1 VRCVV
6 VLASWTIASCGPKA
20 TLEAGDPGSPAE
32 ETPASPSPLVA
43 VTGPTEWS
51 EPGGLCMAI
60 PAGWSGTT
68 APPPDVLALDA
79 EEGGVHL
86 EVHVLPP
93 GTSPTTDRPGLVL
106 AFEDL
111 GSYRTVPLLAPSSL
125 RSWQPI
131 DPAGPMVMAWWS
143 EVGARTV
150 SVEATFPNGRSTEG
164 LDRVQPLLE
173 ALCTR

>member
-1 VRCVV
+1 MAFLWV
-6 VLASWTIASCGPKA
+6 AACGPKA
-20 TLEAGDPGSPAE
+20 ALEPSEPTPPAE
-32 ETPASPSPLVA
+32 ETPPSGAARARVK
-43 VTGPTEWS
+43 GPSDWS

-60 PAGWSGTT
+60 PAGWSGT
-68 APPPDVLALDA
+68 AGSPPDVLALDA

-86 EVHVLPP
+86 EVHALPF
-93 GTSPTTDRPGLVL
+93 GSAPTVDRPGLLL

-111 GSYRTVPLLAPSSL
+111 DSYRTVPLLAPSSL

-131 DPAGPMVMAWWS
+131 DPSGPLVMAWWND
-143 EVGARTV
+143 VGDRTV

-173 ALCTR
+173 ALCAR

>member
-1 VRCVV
+1 MR
-6 VLASWTIASCGPKA
+6 LAALALLAACGPKA
-20 TLEAGDPGSPAE
+20 ALEAGDPGPPVEPTAPS
-32 ETPASPSPLVA
+32 ASALVT
-43 VTGPTEWS
+43 VTGPAEWS

-68 APPPDVLALDA
+68 GSPPEVLTLDA

-86 EVHVLPP
+86 EVHVLPLGAAP
-93 GTSPTTDRPGLVL
+93 ATDRAGLVL

-111 GSYRTVPLLAPSSL
+111 ASYRTVPLLAPSSL

-131 DPAGPMVMAWWS
+131 DPSGPTVMAWWS
-143 EVGARTV
+143 EVGERTV
-150 SVEATFPNGRSTEG
+150 AVEATFASGRSTEG

-173 ALCTR
+173 ALCSR